1 MSWCCVPIPVPV
13 PCPSA
18 VAQSR
23 VPLPC
28 PSPVPVLPP
37 LPCPLRARPSA
48 TMCLSRLHRDSA
60 APGPPRDPQSTW
72 RPPRGD
78 SPGVNPHQPPHIPTG
93 GTGSGL
99 DTEMAPWEHRD
110 RHRDVR
116 PPLTGASDSP
126 TPAAARRG
134 SWRWDFLPFLPKITL
149 PGISNGPQPPPPCRG
164 GGPGEGVWGILETW
178 GGSLGGFRGVWVQGA
193 GEGCIGAVGVVLG
206 CWGGF
211 GGRGQG
217 LAHL

>member
-28 PSPVPVLPP
+28 SSPVPVLPP
-37 LPCPLRARPSA
+37 FPCPLRAWPSA
-48 TMCLSRLHRDSA
+48 TMCLSRFHRDSA
-60 APGPPRDPQSTW
+60 APGPPRDPQNTW
-72 RPPRGD
+72 SPPRGD

-116 PPLTGASDSP
+116 PPLTEASDSP
-126 TPAAARRG
+126 TP
-134 SWRWDFLPFLPKITL
+134 LPPAGVPGDGIFYRFCPKSHCQGFPT
-149 PGISNGPQPPPPCRG
+149 GPSPHHHAG

-178 GGSLGGFRGVWVQGA
+178 GRGVWGA
-193 GEGCIGAVGVVLG
+193 LGEFGCRVRVRDA
-206 CWGGF
+206 
-211 GGRGQG
+211 
-217 LAHL
+217 